1 MIKYNPETYIDLA
14 YLQGQLLALLDTKNK
29 LQEEINKK
37 EKELKKAK
45 KEVES
50 ER

>member
-1 MIKYNPETYIDLA
+1 MIKYNPGTYIDRA
-14 YLQGQLLALLDTKNK
+14 YLQGQWLALLDTKNK